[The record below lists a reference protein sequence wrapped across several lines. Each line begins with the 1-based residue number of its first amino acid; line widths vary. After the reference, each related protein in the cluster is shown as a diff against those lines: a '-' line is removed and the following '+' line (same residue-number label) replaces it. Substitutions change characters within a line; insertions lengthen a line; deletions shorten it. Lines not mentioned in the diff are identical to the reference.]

1 MKKAVFFAGLAALA
15 PVAPLAAVPQT
26 PPPAAAPPAAPSA
39 ETIEASRAAVAGADI
54 GRLLSDRDYAAGI
67 LAHLD
72 RLATVSEG
80 NVEFGLALD
89 NMRLFALAGL
99 DRPDDM
105 RTTIDR
111 TLTRRPTRAAFYG
124 GPWMAALSLA
134 DVDRALAVVET
145 ASRNVPGV
153 GWADLR
159 EFLGRDSIG
168 PLLQQFHAEH
178 QDSKRVRL
186 AAALYRIGW
195 PGGNDKETADF
206 LRTILME
213 DRLREHDAPAAADF
227 AAGITT
233 PAHVLPM
240 LVQIRYDPVLAPGR
254 DRLELLQASL
264 AERDRDTADALVGA
278 PQDQRRV
285 LDRAQYLRSL
295 GRNEEAL
302 ALLLPF
308 TRDVPATVA
317 AGEFGMWLVNETAY
331 ALLALGRN
339 DEAVAVMRR
348 LVALPIA
355 GNAGLIG
362 PAINHAEILAQA
374 GRYRDALDHARSLES
389 AAAQYANDYG
399 KAWIS
404 AAIVCALAGLDRGAE
419 AAPQLERLRG
429 QSEVNPAAVT
439 RAYLCIGDNDAAAA
453 LMVHRLESAEPDSAI
468 LALQDYTLSR
478 GSAQQGPLYD
488 RLLALRERPAVHD
501 ALGRVGR
508 VMTLPL
514 ARTYWGDF

>member
-1 MKKAVFFAGLAALA
+1 MTKAVFFAGLAALA
-15 PVAPLAAVPQT
+15 LAAPLAAAPQT
-26 PPPAAAPPAAPSA
+26 RPPAAAPSA
-39 ETIEASRAAVAGADI
+39 DTVEASRAAVAGADLS
-54 GRLLSDRDYAAGI
+54 RLLTDRDYATGI
-67 LAHLD
+67 LAHID
-72 RLATVSEG
+72 RLTAVSEG
-80 NVEFGLALD
+80 NVEFSLALD
-89 NMRLFALAGL
+89 NMRLFALVSL

-105 RTTIDR
+105 RATIDR
-111 TLTRRPTRAAFYG
+111 TLMRRPTRAAFYG
-124 GPWMAALSLA
+124 GPWMASLSIA

-159 EFLGRDSIG
+159 EFLGRESVG
-168 PLLQQFHAEH
+168 PLLQHFHVEH
-178 QDSKRVRL
+178 QEPKRVRL

-195 PGGNDKETADF
+195 PGGDDKETADY
-206 LRTILME
+206 LRTILMD
-213 DRLREHDAPAAADF
+213 DRLREHDAAAAAGF

-233 PAHVLPM
+233 PTHILPM
-240 LVQIRYDPVLAPGR
+240 LVQTRYDPVLAPGR
-254 DRLELLQASL
+254 DRLEMLQASL
-264 AERDRDTADALVGA
+264 AERGRDTAEALAGA

-302 ALLLPF
+302 TLLRPF
-308 TRDVPATVA
+308 TRDVAATVA
-317 AGEFGMWLVNETAY
+317 AGEFGMWLINETAY

-355 GNAGLIG
+355 DNQGLIG
-362 PAINHAEILAQA
+362 PSINHAEILAQA
-374 GRYRDALDHARSLES
+374 GRYGEALDHARALERDS
-389 AAAQYANDYG
+389 AQYANDYG

-404 AAIVCALAGLDRGAE
+404 AAIVCSLAGLERGAE

-439 RAYLCIGDNDAAAA
+439 RAYLCVGDSDAAAA
-453 LMVHRLESAEPDSAI
+453 LMVHRLESDEPDSAI